1 MNEAPFQISIRG
13 DVINLV
19 GVLTHNT
26 INAVYQYTPAFTE
39 PDYQI
44 DLQEVEKVDSA
55 ALALFVNWYYR
66 AIRNSSNLH
75 FTHIPDKLRDIAQLA
90 NLERIFD

>member
-1 MNEAPFQISIRG
+1 MNEARIQISIRG

-26 INAVYQYTPAFTE
+26 INAVYQNTPAFTE

-55 ALALFVNWYYR
+55 ALALFVNWNNR
-66 AIRNSSNLH
+66 AIRSSSSLH